1 MVGISPDSQESHDRF
16 RRHFSIPFTL
26 VSDPDKKVARLYDVA
41 RRMGLGVSRV
51 TYLIDKA
58 GVIRD
63 VFHHEVRIGK
73 HVNDVLKG
81 LKALDREGGG
91 NMPTPPRGM
100 DSGSR
105 RPE

>member
-1 MVGISPDSQESHDRF
+1 MVGVSTDSPESHDRF

-26 VSDPDKKVARLYDVA
+26 LSDPDKKVAWLYDVA

-51 TYLIDKA
+51 TYLVDKT

-73 HVNDVLKG
+73 HVDDVLKS
-81 LKALDREGGG
+81 LNALDREG
-91 NMPTPPRGM
+91 
-100 DSGSR
+100 
-105 RPE
+105 